1 MSNLREEVWLAVAD
15 WKLFSKVHQFV
26 YRISK
31 GRVGA
36 RLAGIDMVVI
46 HCIGRKSGLGRPTPI
61 ACYPYGNNVA
71 VVASNNGADKD
82 PVWWLNLKAHPE
94 VNVQLGRE
102 TFRVVAEEIVGQ
114 AREDLW
120 PEIVRLNPTQQR
132 HQDHTS
138 RVLPVIYLRRVGE

>member
-1 MSNLREEVWLAVAD
+1 MAD

-94 VNVQLGRE
+94 VDVQLGRE

-114 AREDLW
+114 AREDFW

>member
-1 MSNLREEVWLAVAD
+1 MAD

-94 VNVQLGRE
+94 VDVQLGKRN
-102 TFRVVAEEIVGQ
+102 FPGGGRGNRRPGAGRSLAGNCSAE
-114 AREDLW
+114 
-120 PEIVRLNPTQQR
+120 
-132 HQDHTS
+132 S
-138 RVLPVIYLRRVGE
+138 RRSSVIRIIPAGYCL